1 MQTHGFRRKE
11 KKEIFPKQG
20 KWNERGENEIKFKKW
35 MGKGLTEIL
44 FCVCKLLVPS
54 EKTEVW
60 PKKSEKYLRYLIFIM
75 HHKLEDVQLRF
86 LTSAGKKIRSVD
98 YCKLNLILHSR
109 DNNVLQ

>member
-1 MQTHGFRRKE
+1 MKWKR
-11 KKEIFPKQG
+11 G
-20 KWNERGENEIKFKKW
+20 KWNKIQKMN
-35 MGKGLTEIL
+35 GKRFNWDTVLRLQTAGSFRED
-44 FCVCKLLVPS
+44 CGK
-54 EKTEVW
+54 VW